1 MKKKYFHNEIIVNR
15 GDELT
20 ELCLVDSGK
29 AVVMNP
35 LDSKILRVL
44 HAGDTV
50 GVGHA
55 MQKQKVP
62 HLTVAQ
68 GESVISRIE
77 LVEYIEALSNASDAT
92 KELINQMLKD

>member
-15 GDELT
+15 GDELK

-29 AVVMNP
+29 AVVVNP

-44 HAGDTV
+44 YAGDTV
-50 GVGHA
+50 GIDYA

-68 GESVISRIE
+68 GESVISRVE
-77 LVEYIEALSNASDAT
+77 LVEYVEALSNAPNAT
-92 KELINQMLKD
+92 KELINQMLND

>member
-1 MKKKYFHNEIIVNR
+1 MKKKYFHNEIILNR
-15 GDELT
+15 GDELS
-20 ELCLVDSGK
+20 ELCVVDSGK

-50 GVGHA
+50 GIDHA
-55 MQKQKVP
+55 IRKQKIP

-68 GESVISRIE
+68 GESMISRVE
-77 LVEYIEALSNASDAT
+77 LLEYVDALSNASDAA
-92 KELINQMLKD
+92 KKLINQLLRD